1 MNPMY
6 PLFIALIIVCALFVC
21 VLFAFQVIV
30 TRSLNPLTFF
40 TLIHELG
47 HAICIRK
54 IISKYKINY
63 EPSIILI
70 GSKYAPMTKPK
81 HSTIF
86 KNYILKFYKGN
97 QGKGLSLSP
106 HATYF
111 SPEEIAKIAKAGYQA
126 VKIFI
131 LIVFFVFLMMC
142 ILINTVLHFSVPI
155 SILALIFITVFS
167 ALMLF
172 HYDFLRSSDYL
183 YFSDPDQFDRHNV
196 CSLYHAYA
204 ENQYDECHNE
214 DPTK

>member
-54 IISKYKINY
+54 IISKYRLNY

-70 GSKYAPMTKPK
+70 GSEYAPMTKPR
-81 HSTIF
+81 HSIIF
-86 KNYILKFYKGN
+86 KNYIIKFYK
-97 QGKGLSLSP
+97 GKGLSLSP

-131 LIVFFVFLMMC
+131 LIV
-142 ILINTVLHFSVPI
+142 
-155 SILALIFITVFS
+155 
-167 ALMLF
+167 
-172 HYDFLRSSDYL
+172 
-183 YFSDPDQFDRHNV
+183 YF
-196 CSLYHAYA
+196 
-204 ENQYDECHNE
+204 
-214 DPTK
+214 

>member
-54 IISKYKINY
+54 IISKYRLNY

-70 GSKYAPMTKPK
+70 GSEYAPMTKPR
-81 HSTIF
+81 HSIIF
-86 KNYILKFYKGN
+86 KNYIIKFYKGN
-97 QGKGLSLSP
+97 QGKGLSLSL

-131 LIVFFVFLMMC
+131 LIVFLMICIFL
-142 ILINTVLHFSVPI
+142 NTVFYFSVPI
-155 SILALIFITVFS
+155 SILVLIFITVFS